1 MSLSPLS
8 VHYEKGLGKNGVLD
22 LTYRLPKKKKEKSP
36 NLLKI
41 EGFSLSKEKRLF
53 GRIAYKLSNLRI
65 V

>member
-41 EGFSLSKEKRLF
+41 EGFSLSKEKGCLA
-53 GRIAYKLSNLRI
+53 GLPYKLSNLRI